1 MIVSGWKQSET
12 IFMEIWRDVV
22 GYESVYQVSNF
33 GRVRRMR
40 ATKGS
45 AAGKVLKPATHKNGI
60 RHVNLCVNSRPKSH
74 SVHRLVALAFLG
86 PPPTERHVVAHNDG
100 NPSNN
105 RLNNLR
111 WATYSENSFDQVLH
125 GTQKGKHYG
134 RKSGLTDEQVIA
146 IRLDHRTQAEVA
158 KDYGISPATVGQIRR
173 RETYK
178 HLPKMEG
185 EYESTSQIIR
195 FTDDDVRA
203 IRGDDRKDYEIAAE
217 IGCSYMTIW
226 CIKTKRSYAQV
237 PDEPQVEQKPLKAQ
251 EPEEK
256 NNIVVVGDLALIELT
271 KGHTAVIDA
280 DDFDTIRD
288 YKWRSSKGKGTNYAC
303 SGLRLDD
310 GRVKTLFLHRLL
322 MKPSKGFVVDHING
336 DGLDNRRSNLRVV
349 TVAQNN
355 LNSRVRSDS
364 TTGIKGA
371 YYDKR
376 KGSYYSHIKRGDK
389 RIYLGTFSTAEEAA
403 DAYAKASRELH
414 GEFGRTYLDD

>member
-1 MIVSGWKQSET
+1 
-12 IFMEIWRDVV
+12 
-22 GYESVYQVSNF
+22 
-33 GRVRRMR
+33 
-40 ATKGS
+40 
-45 AAGKVLKPATHKNGI
+45 
-60 RHVNLCVNSRPKSH
+60 
-74 SVHRLVALAFLG
+74 VHRLVATAFLG
-86 PPPTERHVVAHNDG
+86 ESPSGRNVVAHKDG
-100 NPSNN
+100 NGLNN
-105 RLNNLR
+105 RLANLR

-134 RKSGLTDEQVIA
+134 RESGLTDEQVIA
-146 IRLDHRTQAEVA
+146 IRLDNRGEKYVA
-158 KDYGISPATVGQIRR
+158 KDYGISPSTVGQIRR

-185 EYESTSQIIR
+185 EYVPEKKSFK
-195 FTDDDVRA
+195 FTDDK
-203 IRGDDRKDYEIAAE
+203 IRSIRIDERTNTEIASE
-217 IGCSYMTIW
+217 IGCSDVTIW
-226 CIKTKRSYAQV
+226 YIKARRSYAHV
-237 PDEPQVEQKPLKAQ
+237 PDEPQVEQKPVEAQ

-280 DDFDTIRD
+280 DDVNAIRD

-336 DGLDNRRSNLRVV
+336 DGLDNRRSNLRVA